1 MQLQGRPSDSNFI
14 QLHLREAEAGF
25 FLPSQST
32 NHSHYQNITSIII
45 IIIIIIIMHCTAS
58 PLLLFLCLL
67 LSNYRYNYRYK
78 LQLDNANGSSSGCT
92 ERERGERGKK
102 RRENRPRTQS
112 WRFARDTF
120 SQTNVF
126 YFTTAEMKKIER

>member
-45 IIIIIIIMHCTAS
+45 IIIIMHCTAS

-78 LQLDNANGSSSGCT
+78 LQLDNANGSSSGCK
-92 ERERGERGKK
+92 ERERGKK

-112 WRFARDTF
+112 WRIARNTF

-126 YFTTAEMKKIER
+126 YFTTAEMKEIER